1 MARMKKVTVENK
13 LNLVPVDS
21 TGGVGSAFQ
30 MPLWPERSRGL
41 PNSIARSALFS
52 VGSRAVRRN
61 LKNAQIASFK
71 DTVMTYTG
79 SELRQDDEDVF
90 LQLVHL
96 MRGRQAVDIVEFS
109 AYGMLKELGWGYSK
123 RAYDRLRDCLD
134 RLKANALKVESKD
147 NGRPFVYS
155 GSLIRKYVATES
167 VGARQ
172 TWQVW
177 FEKEVVRLFGPMS
190 YSQLEWSQRSQLK
203 GEVSKWL
210 HGFFVTMLDCPPVR
224 IIDLKALCGSQ
235 CESIRAFRQMLKN
248 AFQELKDVGFV
259 WDFKVEVDY
268 VYVSR
273 DASQPINRVKPSQM
287 IEAPT
292 VNVQKDLAMT

>member
-1 MARMKKVTVENK
+1 MKKVGIETK
-13 LNLVPVDS
+13 LELIP
-21 TGGVGSAFQ
+21 GESAGEIASSFQ

-61 LKNAQIASFK
+61 LKNAEIASFK
-71 DTVMTYTG
+71 DTLMTYTG

-96 MRGRQAVDIVEFS
+96 MRGRPAVDIVEFS

-155 GSLIRKYVATES
+155 GSLIRKYLATDS
-167 VGARQ
+167 AGARQ
-172 TWQVW
+172 SWQVW

-190 YSQLEWSQRSQLK
+190 YSELEWSQRSQLK

-210 HGFFVTMLDCPPVR
+210 HGFFVTMVDCPPVR
-224 IIDLKALCGSQ
+224 IEDLKALCGSQ
-235 CESIRAFRQMLKN
+235 CASIRAFRQMLKN

-259 WDFKVEVDY
+259 WDFKVEIDY

-273 DASQPINRVKPSQM
+273 DAAQPINRVKPSHM
-287 IEAPT
+287 IESPSDHL
-292 VNVQKDLAMT
+292 QKDLAMT